1 MDAQFATFD
10 RRDKSGGY
18 LPSASVTIS
27 FSKSTEA
34 GDATLT
40 CQMRGAG
47 DNHSSAQ
54 EGVGGSR
61 HPGMFGIL

>member
-10 RRDKSGGY
+10 RHDERGGY
-18 LPSASVTIS
+18 LPSASVGIS
-27 FSKSTEA
+27 FSESTEA
-34 GDATLT
+34 GDSTLT

-54 EGVGGSR
+54 EGVSSGR
-61 HPGMFGIL
+61 HPDMLSIL